1 MKKIYQKRGS
11 VVMAEEKKK
20 TTSREEFD
28 DEALAMLGLDG
39 GGAKPKPKKPVFYF
53 QDAGLVIPIWAVL
66 TLERSIMWVQTPT
79 VHPMYG
85 IVINKGMEPSQ
96 SCPIGEKSMWYEKEE
111 IAEQKFNLLVEE
123 MNSTAFKVIKV

>member
-1 MKKIYQKRGS
+1 
-11 VVMAEEKKK
+11 MAEEKKK

-39 GGAKPKPKKPVFYF
+39 GGVKPKPKKPVFYF

-66 TLERSIMWVQTPT
+66 TLEKSITWVQKPT